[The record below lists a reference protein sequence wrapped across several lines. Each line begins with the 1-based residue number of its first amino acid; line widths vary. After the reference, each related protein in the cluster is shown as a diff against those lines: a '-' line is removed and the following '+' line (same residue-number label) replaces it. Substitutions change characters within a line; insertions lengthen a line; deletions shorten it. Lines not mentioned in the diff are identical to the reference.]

1 MKSSPTYYGTLCSSA
16 RQIGD
21 GGVAAGGALR
31 ILPTVTGT
39 PLPTQ
44 REWRSA
50 LLGSAF
56 GSRIPTAAVPLA
68 VDPMCGVLIEVDGI
82 AMLFHPLENGLEQ
95 HGDRESWAELVLTI
109 DFAMSSWL
117 RDWRLEHRRDL
128 PIDHVLVPLFLDAE
142 GGPPASPHHYQAM
155 EMHQALR
162 RFADL
167 RDEHVVRR
175 QTLVSHH
182 QRIDSLRRIRRR
194 MDHVARS

>member
-1 MKSSPTYYGTLCSSA
+1 MRRSATYEILCSSA
-16 RQIGD
+16 RPIGD

-50 LLGSAF
+50 LLGSSF
-56 GSRIPTAAVPLA
+56 GSRIPTTAIPLA
-68 VDPMCGVLIEVDGI
+68 VDAMGGVLIELDGVAI
-82 AMLFHPLENGLEQ
+82 VFRPLECFLEQ
-95 HGDRESWAELVLTI
+95 HGDRSDWAELVLTI

-128 PIDHVLVPLFLDAE
+128 PIDHVVVPLFLDAE
-142 GGPPASPHHYQAM
+142 GGPPASPRHYQAV

-167 RDEHVVRR
+167 RDEHMARR
-175 QTLVSHH
+175 QHLGGLH
-182 QRIDSLRRIRRR
+182 QRINSLRRVRRR
-194 MDHVARS
+194 MGQMARS